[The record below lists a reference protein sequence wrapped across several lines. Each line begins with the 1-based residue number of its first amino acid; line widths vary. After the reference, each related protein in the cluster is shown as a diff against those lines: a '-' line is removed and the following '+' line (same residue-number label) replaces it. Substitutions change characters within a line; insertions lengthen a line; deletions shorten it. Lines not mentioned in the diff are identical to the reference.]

1 VKPISEMSVGEL
13 AALVATQ
20 LRLNGID
27 VVLSGGSCVTL
38 YSRDKYVSRDLDFVH
53 TWYSSKRRAQEIMV
67 GLGFR
72 EESGVFRHPETEFLI
87 DLRPPPPAIG
97 DERIEHFAEMTFS
110 TGKLRL
116 LTPTD
121 CVKDRLTWYY
131 HDGDRQ
137 GLAQAQ
143 LVARDNDVDL
153 EEIGRWSLREGRSEE
168 FERIKEFLV
177 HGAS

>member
-1 VKPISEMSVGEL
+1 MKAVMDMSVGEL
-13 AALVATQ
+13 AAFVASQ

-27 VVLSGGSCVTL
+27 VVLSGGSCVTI

-53 TWYSSKRRAQEIMV
+53 TWYSSNRRVQESMME
-67 GLGFR
+67 LGFS
-72 EESGVFRHPETEFLI
+72 EEGGVFRHPETEFLI

-97 DERIEHFAEMTFS
+97 DERIEHFAEMKFA
-110 TGKLRL
+110 TGMLRL

-137 GLAQAQ
+137 GLVQAQ
-143 LVARDNDVDL
+143 LVARENDVDL
-153 EEIGRWSLREGRSEE
+153 EEIGRWSGLEGHSEA
-168 FERIKEFLV
+168 FRRIKELLV
-177 HGAS
+177 K

>member
-1 VKPISEMSVGEL
+1 MIPISEMSVGEL
-13 AALVATQ
+13 AAFVATQ
-20 LRLNGID
+20 LRSNGID

-38 YSRDKYVSRDLDFVH
+38 HSRDKYVSRDLDFVH
-53 TWYSSKRRAQEIMV
+53 TWYSSKRKVLEIMA

-72 EESGVFRHPETEFLI
+72 EEFGVFRHSETEFLI
-87 DLRPPPPAIG
+87 DFRPPPPAIG
-97 DERIEHFAEMTFS
+97 DERIERFSEMTFA
-110 TGKLRL
+110 TGMVRL

-143 LVARDNDVDL
+143 LVARVNDVDL
-153 EEIGRWSLREGRSEE
+153 DEIRRWSEREGQAEE
-168 FERIKEFLV
+168 FQRIKEFLV
-177 HGAS
+177 E